1 MNMKNLLRISDLS
14 KRQITRILSRAGQL
28 KRGKKSNI
36 LKDKIIASLFFE
48 PSTRTR
54 LSFETAVLKLSG
66 KIIGFSEPSGTSLNK
81 GESFND
87 TIKVIAQFADLLI
100 IRHPQPHAVE
110 NISKNISKPII
121 NAGDGDNEHPT
132 QTLLDLFAILET
144 QKKLKNLEIAIV
156 GDLKFGRVP
165 HSLAQALQ
173 LFNNNIYLV
182 SPKSLKMPKEYLKNI
197 KYIKTDRLH
206 SIIPQMDIIYMTRIQ
221 KERFKNMAE
230 YNKIKNYFVLKASDL
245 KNAKNNL
252 KILHA
257 LPRIN
262 EIARDV
268 DDTKYAYYF
277 EQVKNGVFIRMA
289 LLELMMK

>member
-1 MNMKNLLRISDLS
+1 MKNLLRISDLS